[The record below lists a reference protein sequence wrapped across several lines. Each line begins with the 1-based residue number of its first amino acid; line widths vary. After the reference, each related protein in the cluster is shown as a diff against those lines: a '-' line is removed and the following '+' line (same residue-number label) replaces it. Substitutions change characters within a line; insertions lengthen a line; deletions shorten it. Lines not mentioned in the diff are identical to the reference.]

1 MIRFRNYFLVT
12 LSSGI
17 LLGCGIM
24 PGKDIDYQSSQKR
37 ETPLE
42 VPPDLTRPSKDD
54 RFAIPA
60 SGTASRSEFE
70 RGQSGPKAVVSNAAV
85 LPTISGMRLE
95 RIGDQQALVV
105 KQAPE
110 KLWPILRQ
118 FWIDNGFAIAT
129 ENPETGVMETD
140 WAENRAKIPD
150 DFLRRTLGKVFDRLY
165 DTGERD
171 RFRMRLERLKNG
183 EVEITLAHRGLIE
196 IAKTGSNDSGT
207 TWTNRPAD
215 RQLEGDFLRRIM
227 LRLGADENKT
237 REVIAQAAN
246 AAPLARITKTDKQ
259 SQIEVAEPFDRA
271 WRRVGVAIDR
281 LGFTVEDRDRT
292 KGLFFVRYRDPT
304 ADVTTEK
311 GFFGRLFSSKP
322 SDQPIQYQIVVAA
335 EGERSM
341 VRIRNQAGAVVN
353 DAAAQR
359 VLSVLF
365 DQLK

>member
-1 MIRFRNYFLVT
+1 MTRFRNYCLIA
-12 LSSGI
+12 LSASA
-17 LLGCGIM
+17 LSGCGIL
-24 PGKDIDYQSSQKR
+24 PGKDIDYQSAKKR

-42 VPPDLTRPSKDD
+42 VPPDLIRPAKDD

-70 RGQSGPKAVVSNAAV
+70 RGQSAPRVASASTV
-85 LPTISGMRLE
+85 LPSIPGMRLD
-95 RIGDQQALVV
+95 RIGDQQSLVV

-110 KLWPILRQ
+110 KLWPVLRQ
-118 FWIDNGFAIAT
+118 FWIDNGFAIAV
-129 ENPETGVMETD
+129 ESPETGVMETD

-171 RFRMRLERLKNG
+171 RFRMRLDRLPNG

-196 IAKTGSNDSGT
+196 VAKSGSSDSGF

-246 AAPLARITKTDKQ
+246 TAPLVQITKTDKQ
-259 SQIEVAEPFDRA
+259 SQIEVTEPFDRA

-304 ADVTTEK
+304 ADVTSEK